1 MGYCELGP
9 YCSLKAVAE
18 SGWSL
23 TQLGPHIQG
32 QSGAVVRLVRRPGGG
47 THTVRRAGPGKQ

>member
-1 MGYCELGP
+1 MLFDGGGCE
-9 YCSLKAVAE
+9 
-18 SGWSL
+18 WSL

-47 THTVRRAGPGKQ
+47 THTLRRAGPGKQ